1 MQFAIGCV
9 VVPLMEQSQC
19 FLATHAI
26 LPPVRMHVVLEGIM
40 HVLFFLGV
48 RPDLGV

>member
-9 VVPLMEQSQC
+9 VVQLMEQSQC
-19 FLATHAI
+19 FLATHAM
-26 LPPVRMHVVLEGIM
+26 LPPGHMHVFEGIM
-40 HVLFFLGV
+40 HVLFVLGV